1 MLRSKGWGKVA
12 KLAVT
17 GQKAYGGGV
26 EAITQILSEK
36 VRFGGE
42 QVVVVMIVD
51 EFESSWLEGPKS
63 Q

>member
-17 GQKAYGGGV
+17 GPKGYGGGV

-42 QVVVVMIVD
+42 QVAVVRIV
-51 EFESSWLEGPKS
+51 EECESSWLEGPKS